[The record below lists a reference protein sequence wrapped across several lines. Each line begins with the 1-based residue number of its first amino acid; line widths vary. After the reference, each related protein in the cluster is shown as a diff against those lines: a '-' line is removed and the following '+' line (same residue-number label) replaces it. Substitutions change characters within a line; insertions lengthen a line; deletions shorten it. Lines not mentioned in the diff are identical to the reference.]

1 MMTCMKGWMIRS
13 LLVGIPIVT
22 ILTIYFAPYVA
33 ALIYEVI
40 AALAPIWLP
49 LLLAVI
55 AWPLW
60 LTFIRS
66 QYVSRIEYATLEL
79 KPGDNTPKTAKPMEL
94 IFYALYH
101 RTEVNRF
108 NALVNGIVRVPWAF
122 EIAASAGVVR
132 FFLHVPVHHRS
143 AVEGRIRAEYR
154 DIDIDEARDYS
165 REDRFDPFSER
176 IAMRE
181 YTLSKADPYPL
192 KTYEAHEHAKDRH
205 DVFGEL
211 LNELGTVPEGHSLWV
226 SLMVRPHQRD
236 WGNGFWDFIDPPI
249 DTLHEDARSEI
260 QKILGKA
267 GDLRGLPTGKQQV
280 IEAIERALQKPSFDC
295 GLRVLYRAPREN
307 WDEERAQSLDHL
319 FDRFGDDELNSFVS
333 YDPRQLVGW
342 PLSDI
347 FVAFPVLDD
356 EYFLKLY
363 RRRAFFSPP
372 YYGKS
377 FVLNTEELAT
387 LWHLPKIGRAS
398 ALSRSRGA
406 RLEPP
411 ENLPV

>member
-1 MMTCMKGWMIRS
+1 MTCMKGWMIRA
-13 LLVGIPIVT
+13 LLVGIPILT

-33 ALIYEVI
+33 AFIYEII

-49 LLLAVI
+49 VVLAVI

-66 QYVSRIEYATLEL
+66 LYVSRIEYATLEL

-108 NALVNGIVRVPWAF
+108 NALVNGIVRVPWSF
-122 EIAASAGVVR
+122 EIAASAGIVR

-143 AVEGRIRAEYR
+143 AVESRIRAEYR

-181 YTLSKADPYPL
+181 YTLAKADPYPL

-211 LNELGTVPEGHSLWV
+211 LNELGAVPEGQSMWV

-249 DTLHEDARSEI
+249 DSLHEDARSEI
-260 QKILGKA
+260 QKIVGKS
-267 GDLRGLPTGKQQV
+267 GDVRGLPAGKQKV

-295 GLRVLYRAPREN
+295 GLRVLYRAPRET
-307 WDEERAQSLDHL
+307 WDESRAQSLDHL
-319 FDRFGDDELNSFVS
+319 FDRFGDSELNSFES
-333 YDPRQLVGW
+333 YDPRTLVGW

-347 FVAFPVLDD
+347 FAAFPVLDD